1 MTDERNEKDIKEID
15 SILNNMGFNARAV
28 ATKLAHNHPTLQQ
41 SFMKLTTE
49 FIRAEAQNTGVD
61 GRNEATVLACRKL
74 IKLIEDEN
82 MHFPTI

>member
-1 MTDERNEKDIKEID
+1 MSEERNEKDFKAVD
-15 SILNNMGFNARAV
+15 SILNNMGFNPREV

-41 SFMKLTTE
+41 SFMKLVTE

-74 IKLIEDEN
+74 LKVIEDEN